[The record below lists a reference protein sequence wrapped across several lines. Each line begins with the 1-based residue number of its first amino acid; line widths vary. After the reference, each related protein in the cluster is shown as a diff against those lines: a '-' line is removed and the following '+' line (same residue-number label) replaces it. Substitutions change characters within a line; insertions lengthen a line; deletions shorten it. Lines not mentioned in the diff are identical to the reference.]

1 MWHLKCI
8 TALVP
13 RVQDRCNIWLTTDV
27 KYQNFESSFG
37 KTGTRYYLLEIP
49 DACAVDSHA
58 GNTKVCIRNS
68 FFFKKKR
75 LEARQLENT
84 QFTYIIQTT
93 RLEEIENALLCPH
106 YNNDSKHVNGQID
119 NNGLKIMM
127 NYMVNKIQLS
137 VTSYY
142 TPGIQT

>member
-1 MWHLKCI
+1 MLE
-8 TALVP
+8 T
-13 RVQDRCNIWLTTDV
+13 Q
-27 KYQNFESSFG
+27 KYVLG
-37 KTGTRYYLLEIP
+37 IL
-49 DACAVDSHA
+49 
-58 GNTKVCIRNS
+58 
-68 FFFKKKR
+68 FFLKR